1 MRGSAVGQAEI
12 RIAARAEQRAE
23 SKRIMLA
30 SESLAIG
37 AAFCLALGSMISAE
51 LKGRLS
57 IITLTLW
64 QTATAALLLLALASF
79 TGGWSTIRAWHVPY
93 ICASGLFG
101 TVLANASFVGA
112 IFIAG
117 PRRAVLLFSLNA
129 PFALV
134 LGFLVLGE
142 AVRPLQALGVAL
154 VILGIALAVLFGGL
168 PAVRPRSGRSD
179 AAVSAS
185 ELGLGLGVLLGVGS
199 ALFQAIANLI
209 ARPVMSDH
217 VDPFAAMSLR
227 ATFAA
232 ACFFA
237 VSLLPLRMLGDHR
250 AFSWRLFAI
259 SAAGAAV
266 STGLGMSLLM
276 AALASGQV
284 GIVSTLSSLAPV
296 LILPM
301 VWLRTG
307 VVPSA
312 RAWAGALLAV
322 LGIALIAVG

>member
-1 MRGSAVGQAEI
+1 MRGSAVGQADI

-51 LKGRLS
+51 LKGRIS

-142 AVRPLQALGVAL
+142 AVRRFRLSALLLSFSVSPWPSC
-154 VILGIALAVLFGGL
+154 LAGF
-168 PAVRPRSGRSD
+168 RQS
-179 AAVSAS
+179 
-185 ELGLGLGVLLGVGS
+185 GLG
-199 ALFQAIANLI
+199 AAEAM
-209 ARPVMSDH
+209 P
-217 VDPFAAMSLR
+217 PFPPPSL
-227 ATFAA
+227 
-232 ACFFA
+232 
-237 VSLLPLRMLGDHR
+237 
-250 AFSWRLFAI
+250 
-259 SAAGAAV
+259 
-266 STGLGMSLLM
+266 
-276 AALASGQV
+276 ALASV
-284 GIVSTLSSLAPV
+284 FY
-296 LILPM
+296 
-301 VWLRTG
+301 
-307 VVPSA
+307 
-312 RAWAGALLAV
+312 WASV
-322 LGIALIAVG
+322 QPCFRRSQI